1 MQSKK
6 NKLARASWKY
16 HFFQKYEVE
25 DYINFLTDSYFEE
38 QFIVSRNVTIT
49 KLNFFKQLSVSTGKF
64 IVDKAISKHHIG
76 HKVGQFTK
84 TRKPFYFR
92 SKKKKKCYKK
102 IQIITYNFV

>member
-25 DYINFLTDSYFEE
+25 DYVNFLTDSYFEE
-38 QFIVSRNVTIT
+38 QFIISRNVTIT

-64 IVDKAISKHHIG
+64 IVDKSISKYHIS

-92 SKKKKKCYKK
+92 SKKKKNVTKKYKLSH
-102 IQIITYNFV
+102 TT